1 MSPESVPD
9 LAAIK
14 LLDMSLV
21 RIAVEWKAGLCTA
34 DIDGAVKPAVSGA
47 QLRWIGVTE
56 VDIPRGFPWG
66 PSISI
71 NEARGPVDGRYE
83 VEMQSGDTIVVR
95 AVSCEVEFSR
105 DAV

>member
-14 LLDMSLV
+14 LHDMSLV

-34 DIDGAVKPAVSGA
+34 DIYGAVIPDVSGA

-56 VDIPRGFPWG
+56 VEIPRSFPWG

-71 NEARGPVDGRYE
+71 NKAHGPIDGRYE
-83 VEMQSGDTIVVR
+83 VEIQSGDTIVVR
-95 AVSCEVEFSR
+95 AVRCEIEFSR
-105 DAV
+105 AAV